1 MATIRDVARRA
12 GVAPITVSRVIN
24 GSGAVSD
31 ETRERVELAVAELSY
46 VPNRLA
52 RSLRSKRTH
61 ILALI
66 LTDITNP
73 FWTTVTRG
81 VEDAASKAGYSVIL
95 CNTDESE
102 KKESQYLR
110 VMLQNQVDGV
120 LLVPARSTNTESVDF
135 IQELDTLVVVLDRRI
150 PEASVD
156 VVRCDSEDGAYR
168 LVLLLL
174 SLGHKRIV
182 FLSGPH
188 GISTAEDRVRGY
200 RCALSEAGLAE
211 NEMIFYGAFT
221 VMSGYEMASQLL
233 KLNPRPTA
241 ILASNNFIAVGAMRA
256 VREAGLRIPEDM
268 AVVGFDDLPDHLI
281 VEPYM
286 TVAAQPAYEM
296 GQRATELLLNRL
308 SGEVADA
315 HQEIVLPV
323 EVVVRRTSGGP
334 RVT

>member
-24 GSGAVSD
+24 GSDAVSD

-81 VEDAASKAGYSVIL
+81 VEDAASKACYSVIL

-135 IQELDTLVVVLDRRI
+135 IQELDTRVVVLDRRI
-150 PEASVD
+150 PDASVD

-174 SLGHKRIV
+174 SLGHRRIV
-182 FLSGPH
+182 FLSGPR

-200 RCALSEAGLAE
+200 RCALSEAGLIE
-211 NEMIFYGAFT
+211 NETIFYGAFT

-256 VREAGLRIPEDM
+256 LREAGIRIPEDI

-296 GQRATELLLNRL
+296 GQKATELLLNRL
-308 SGEVADA
+308 SGEVAYA

-323 EVVVRRTSGGP
+323 EVVVRQTSGGP
-334 RVT
+334 IVT